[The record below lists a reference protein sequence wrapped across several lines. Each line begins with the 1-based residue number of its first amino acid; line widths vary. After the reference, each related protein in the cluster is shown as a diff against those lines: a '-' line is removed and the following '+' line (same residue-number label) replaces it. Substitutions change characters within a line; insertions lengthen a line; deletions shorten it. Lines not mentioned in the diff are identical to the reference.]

1 MANNM
6 KVLALGGSGDMGR
19 MAVAILLE
27 SPNVTS
33 ITVAD
38 KNYERAKHLVDLV
51 GSDKLKAVEVDVTQ
65 KTNLIEQISSH
76 DLVMNTVGPYYK
88 FATMILEAVIEAK
101 KPYVD
106 ICDDWKPTLDLLDMN
121 DKAKKAGITAL
132 IGIGASPGI
141 TNLMAVIACS
151 KLDKVDDLI
160 TAWGYGV
167 GERVGSKPEYFIE
180 PRKFYKK
187 FKDMPV
193 IANAATMHLFYETV
207 ENIPTF
213 RDGKMI
219 EIKPLTDA
227 EPLQFPGFKDTYVCH
242 IGHPEPVTLP
252 RVLNANSV
260 SNLMYMGKI
269 ITDIVRKYTQ
279 QISNNDLTVNE
290 ASIKFGEEVRDLN
303 RNEEVIKEFIGMPPG
318 LSVIAMGIKD
328 GTRKKVA
335 IANNRVPYG
344 AMAGVTSVPLALA
357 AEMVMRGEIAEKGVL
372 TPEEAIS
379 DPMDFFDRYAKYCGD
394 NLSGRDTLLIKEV
407 NL

>member
-1 MANNM
+1 MGNNM

-27 SPNVTS
+27 SPKATS

-38 KNYERAKHLVDLV
+38 KNFERAKHLVDLI
-51 GSDKLKAVEVDVTQ
+51 GSEKLEAVEIDVTE
-65 KTNLIEQISSH
+65 KSNLIELISSH

-121 DKAKKAGITAL
+121 EMAKKAGITAV
-132 IGIGASPGI
+132 IGLGASPGI

-151 KLDKVDDLI
+151 RLDKVDELI

-167 GERVGSKPEYFIE
+167 GERVGSKPKHFIE
-180 PRKFYKK
+180 PRKFYKI
-187 FKDMPV
+187 FKDIPV

-227 EPLQFPGFKDTYVCH
+227 EPLQFPGYKDTYVCH

-252 RVLNANSV
+252 RVIKSNSV

-279 QISNNDLTVNE
+279 QISNKELTVSE
-290 ASIKFGEEVRDLN
+290 ASIKFAEEVRIMN

-318 LSVIAMGIKD
+318 LSVIATGIKD
-328 GTRKKVA
+328 GIRKKIA
-335 IANNRVPYG
+335 IANNRVPFG
-344 AMAGVTSVPLALA
+344 GMAGVTSVPLAITAKMLLN
-357 AEMVMRGEIAEKGVL
+357 GEITEKGVL

-379 DPMDFFDRYAKYCGD
+379 DVWVFFNRYAKYCGE
-394 NLSGRDTLLIKEV
+394 NLKGKDVLLVKEV
-407 NL
+407 DL

>member
-1 MANNM
+1 MEI
-6 KVLALGGSGDMGR
+6 LALGGSGDMGR

-27 SPNVTS
+27 SPNVSS

-38 KNYERAKHLVDLV
+38 KNYERAKYLVDLV

-65 KTNLIEQISSH
+65 KTNLIELMSSH

-88 FATMILEAVIEAK
+88 FATMILDAVIEAK

-151 KLDKVDDLI
+151 KLDKVDNLI
-160 TAWGYGV
+160 TAWGYGI

-180 PRKFYKK
+180 PRKFYER

-260 SNLMYMGKI
+260 SNLMYMGKT

-279 QISNNDLTVNE
+279 QITNKELTVSE
-290 ASIKFGEEVRDLN
+290 ASIKFGEEVRKMS
-303 RNEEVIKEFIGMPPG
+303 RSEAVIKEFIGMPPG
-318 LSVIAMGIKD
+318 LSVIATGIKD

-344 AMAGVTSVPLALA
+344 AMAGVTSVPLAIA
-357 AEMVMRGEIAEKGVL
+357 AEMVTSGEITEKGIL

-379 DPMDFFDRYAKYCGD
+379 DPMEFFNRYAKYCGD
-394 NLSGRDTLLIKEV
+394 NLEGKDVLLIKEV
-407 NL
+407 EL

>member
-1 MANNM
+1 M
-6 KVLALGGSGDMGR
+6 KILALGGSGDMGR

-27 SPNVTS
+27 SPKVSS

-38 KNYERAKHLVDLV
+38 KNYERAKIFVDLV

-65 KTNLIEQISSH
+65 KINLIELISSH

-121 DKAKKAGITAL
+121 DKAKKADMTAV

-160 TAWGYGV
+160 TAWGYGGGEGV
-167 GERVGSKPEYFIE
+167 GEKPKYFIQ
-180 PRKFYKK
+180 PRRFYKR

-213 RDGKMI
+213 RDGKII

-269 ITDIVRKYTQ
+269 ITDVVRKYTQ
-279 QISNNDLTVNE
+279 QISDNVLTVSE
-290 ASIKFGEEVRDLN
+290 ASIKFGEEVRNIGRD
-303 RNEEVIKEFIGMPPG
+303 EEVIKEFIGLPPG
-318 LSVIAMGIKD
+318 LSVIAMGIKG

-344 AMAGVTSVPLALA
+344 AMAGITSVPLAITV
-357 AEMVMRGEIAEKGVL
+357 EMMINGEITEKGVL
-372 TPEEAIS
+372 TPEEAIT
-379 DPMDFFDRYAKYCGD
+379 DPMDFFDRYSKYCGD
-394 NLSGRDTLLIKEV
+394 NLTGKDVLLIKEV
-407 NL
+407 DL